1 MDLLKIDWN
10 ECYLWIGP
18 LPKNSVRPLRFASS
32 CPQTSHLSSVEV
44 IIINHQRARL
54 STWVTAFF
62 FFYFFFILSLLLWFS
77 TYICMMLSQ
86 LRICIWKQKKNLRKD
101 SSTFYER
108 MLRGSQHNVE
118 TTIMVAKSCA
128 TCHTYSCI
136 RSCCVSVQHT
146 LSSLLA

>member
-1 MDLLKIDWN
+1 MDDLKIDWN

-32 CPQTSHLSSVEV
+32 CPQTSHLFVEV

-62 FFYFFFILSLLLWFS
+62 FFLLFFYFEFASMVLHLYMYDALPAKNMYMK
-77 TYICMMLSQ
+77 T
-86 LRICIWKQKKNLRKD
+86 KKNLRKD
-101 SSTFYER
+101 SRTFYER

-136 RSCCVSVQHT
+136 RSCCVSVRHT